1 MIIRVRTSRDVAAC
15 VAVAKEVHDAD
26 GYPRFL
32 PGDFES
38 FLVRPD
44 TINAWVAEEDGIVVG
59 QVSLHRS
66 TMREAMACAS
76 SYAGVGPENLAVV
89 ARLMVAPASRGHR
102 IGESLLETSAE
113 HARGLGY
120 TPMLDVVTSSH
131 HAIELYERCG
141 WTRAGEVRSTL
152 SSGATL
158 DEFVYLCP

>member
-1 MIIRVRTSRDVAAC
+1 MIRIRTSRDVPAC
-15 VAVAKEVHDAD
+15 VAIAIKVHDTD
-26 GYPRFL
+26 GYPHFL

-44 TINAWVAEEDGIVVG
+44 AMNAWVAEDDGKVVG

-66 TMREAMACAS
+66 TMREAMECAS
-76 SYAGVGPENLAVV
+76 AFAGVGPESLAVV
-89 ARLMVAPASRGHR
+89 ARLMVAPESRGLR
-102 IGESLLETSAE
+102 IGQSLLTTCTE
-113 HARGLGY
+113 HARELGL

-152 SSGATL
+152 SNGATL
-158 DEFVYLCP
+158 DEFVYLYI

>member
-1 MIIRVRTSRDVAAC
+1 MIRVRTSRDVPAC
-15 VAVAKEVHDAD
+15 VAVAKEVHDTD

-38 FLVRPD
+38 FLVAPD
-44 TINAWVAEEDGIVVG
+44 TMNAWVAVDERSVVG

-66 TMREAMACAS
+66 TTREAMECAS
-76 SYAGVGPENLAVV
+76 AFAGVGPESLAVV
-89 ARLMVAPASRGHR
+89 ARLMVAPASRGLR
-102 IGESLLETSAE
+102 IGQSLLTTSAE
-113 HARGLGY
+113 HARELGF

-141 WTRAGEVRSTL
+141 WSRAGEVCSTL
-152 SSGATL
+152 SNGATL